1 MTEGSFD
8 MSESSEAVFVN
19 VIEVDP
25 DRYEQLMEI
34 LKEGNDSVIRHFKG
48 FISCVLLVNA
58 DRSRVITVARW
69 TTADAIKA
77 LASDPV
83 IAGYAKRTAALAK
96 ATPAVFSVAAE
107 YRP

>member
-1 MTEGSFD
+1 

-25 DRYEQLMEI
+25 NRYEQLMEI
-34 LKEGNDSVIRHFKG
+34 LKEGNDSVVRHRKG
-48 FISCVLLVNA
+48 FISCLLLANA

-69 TTADAIKA
+69 TSADAIKSV
-77 LASDPV
+77 ASDPV
-83 IAGYAKRTAALAK
+83 VAQYVKRTAAVAK
-96 ATPAVFSVAAE
+96 ATPAVFSVVAE